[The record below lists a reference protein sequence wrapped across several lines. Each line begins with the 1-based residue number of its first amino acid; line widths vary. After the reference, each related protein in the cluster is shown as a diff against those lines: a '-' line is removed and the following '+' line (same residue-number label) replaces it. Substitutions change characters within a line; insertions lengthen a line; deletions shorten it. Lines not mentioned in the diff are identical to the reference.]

1 MQRYR
6 DVPVLITGG
15 LGFLGSNLAIKL
27 VEEGARVTI
36 VDASIAGCGSNQ
48 YNIEPVR
55 DRVTVVAQD
64 IGEAAGFAPAIA
76 EARVIFNL
84 AGEISHIHSMDF
96 PERDL
101 KINTVAQ
108 LRFLMEC
115 QASNPGVRVVYAST
129 RQIYGMPNYLPVDEN
144 HPIQPVDYN
153 GVHKY
158 AASMYHTMLGRSG
171 AIDAVVLRLTNV
183 YGPRMALDVPCQGFL
198 STFLRRL
205 LLRRPLEIFGDGEQ
219 LRDPVFVDDAV
230 EAFMIAGAIE
240 RAPSKLYKP
249 SMVYNI
255 GGPEKL
261 SLNEIARVSTGA
273 AGVEAPSHRAFPG
286 EIRAIDIG
294 SYYTDSDRAARELDW
309 RPSTSFAEG
318 IRRTLDYYRGQLDRY
333 LDPAHPDP
341 ACRMPEHAS
350 SGRRP
355 KYSGA

>member
-36 VDASIAGCGSNQ
+36 VDPSVPGCGSNQ
-48 YNIEPVR
+48 HNVAPVR
-55 DRVTVVAQD
+55 DRITIIARD
-64 IGEAAGFAPAIA
+64 ISEAASFAPVIRG
-76 EARVIFNL
+76 ARVIFNL
-84 AGEISHIHSMDF
+84 AGEISHIHSIDF

-129 RQIYGMPNYLPVDEN
+129 RQIYGVPDYLPVDEH

-158 AASMYHTMLGRSG
+158 AASMYHSMLGRAG

-183 YGPRMALDVPCQGFL
+183 YGPRMALDIPCQGFL

-240 RAPSKLYKP
+240 RAPSI
-249 SMVYNI
+249 VYNI
-255 GGPEKL
+255 GGPQKL
-261 SLNEIARVSTGA
+261 SLNELARVFTEA
-273 AGVEAPSHRAFPG
+273 AALDAPSHRAFPG
-286 EIRAIDIG
+286 EIQAIDIG
-294 SYYTDSDRAARELDW
+294 SYYTDSGRAARELDW
-309 RPSTSFAEG
+309 RPLVDFAEG
-318 IRRTLDYYRGQLDRY
+318 IRRTLEYYRGELDHY

-355 KYSGA
+355 KYSGT

>member
-1 MQRYR
+1 MQRYL

-36 VDASIAGCGSNQ
+36 VDPSIPGTGANE
-48 YNIEPVR
+48 YNIASVH
-55 DRVTVVAQD
+55 DRVSIIAQD
-64 IGEAAGFAPAIA
+64 ISEGASFTAAIRG
-76 EARVIFNL
+76 ARVIFNL

-101 KINTVAQ
+101 NINTVAQ

-115 QASNPGVRVVYAST
+115 QASNRGVRVVYAST
-129 RQIYGMPNYLPVDEN
+129 RQIYGVPDYLPVDEH

-158 AASMYHTMLGRSG
+158 AGSMYHLMLARAG
-171 AIDAVVLRLTNV
+171 ALDAVILRLTNI
-183 YGPRMALDVPCQGFL
+183 YGPRMALDIPCQGFL

-205 LLRRPLEIFGDGEQ
+205 LLGMPLEIFGDGEQ

-240 RAPSKLYKP
+240 RAPSR
-249 SMVYNI
+249 VYNI
-255 GGPEKL
+255 GGGERL
-261 SLNEIARVSTGA
+261 SLNQIAQLSTA
-273 AGVEAPSHRAFPG
+273 VAGVPPPSHRSFPG
-286 EIRAIDIG
+286 EMKAIDIG
-294 SYYTDSDRAARELDW
+294 SYYTDSRRAARELNWTPRVD
-309 RPSTSFAEG
+309 FADG
-318 IRRTLDYYRGQLDRY
+318 IRRTIEYYRSQLSHY

-341 ACRMPEHAS
+341 ACKMPEHRS
-350 SGRRP
+350 
-355 KYSGA
+355 KHK

>member
-15 LGFLGSNLAIKL
+15 LGFIGSNLAIKL

-36 VDASIAGCGSNQ
+36 VDPRIAGCGANLH
-48 YNIEPVR
+48 NIAPVSTRISIVDR
-55 DRVTVVAQD
+55 DMAD
-64 IGEAAGFAPAIA
+64 AADFADRIRD
-76 EARVIFNL
+76 ARVIFNI

-101 KINTVAQ
+101 KLNTVAQ
-108 LRFLMEC
+108 LRFLTQC

-129 RQIYGMPNYLPVDEN
+129 RQIYGVPDYLPVDEQ

-158 AASMYHTMLGRSG
+158 ATSMYHLMLTRAG

-183 YGPRMALDVPCQGFL
+183 YGPRMALDIPCQGFL

-205 LLRRPLEIFGDGEQ
+205 LLAKPLEIFGDGEQ

-230 EAFMIAGAIE
+230 EAFMIAGAVE
-240 RAPSKLYKP
+240 RAP
-249 SMVYNI
+249 SMVYNV

-261 SLNEIARVSTGA
+261 SLNQIAYLASEIAGA
-273 AGVEAPSHRAFPG
+273 AAPAHRPFPG
-286 EIRAIDIG
+286 AIKAIDIG
-294 SYYTDSDRAARELDW
+294 SYFTDSSRAARELDW
-309 RPSTSFAEG
+309 RPQVNFAAG
-318 IRRTLDYYRGQLDRY
+318 IRRTLDYYRAGLPFY
-333 LDPAHPDP
+333 LDPADPDRP
-341 ACRMPEHAS
+341 CRMPEHALKS
-350 SGRRP
+350 
-355 KYSGA
+355 K